1 MDGKRN
7 PNNWNF
13 YFKSDGY
20 LCFDMSDRN
29 DIEELDCL
37 KNSES
42 QVVYI
47 VTPVG
52 ERFACLKRN

>member
-1 MDGKRN
+1 MAGKRN
-7 PNNWNF
+7 HDWSF
-13 YFKSDGY
+13 YFKSNDY

-29 DIEELDCL
+29 DVEELDHL
-37 KNSES
+37 KNSDSVIEY
-42 QVVYI
+42 V

>member
-7 PNNWNF
+7 HDWN
-13 YFKSDGY
+13 YYIKSDDY
-20 LCFDMSDRN
+20 LCFDLSDRN
-29 DIEELDCL
+29 DIEELDRL
-37 KNSES
+37 KNSDSIIE
-42 QVVYI
+42 YI

>member
-7 PNNWNF
+7 PNWNY
-13 YFKSDGY
+13 YFKSDQF
-20 LCFDMSDRN
+20 LCFDLSDKN
-29 DIEELDCL
+29 DRGELDCL
-37 KNSES
+37 KNSDSIIE
-42 QVVYI
+42 YI

>member
-29 DIEELDCL
+29 DIEELDRL

-42 QVVYI
+42 VIEYI
-47 VTPVG
+47 VTPIG

>member
-7 PNNWNF
+7 HDWN
-13 YFKSDGY
+13 YYIKSNDY
-20 LCFDMSDRN
+20 LCFDLSDRN
-29 DIEELDCL
+29 DREELDHL
-37 KNSES
+37 KNNDSIIE
-42 QVVYI
+42 YI

>member
-1 MDGKRN
+1 MAGKRN
-7 PNNWNF
+7 HDWSF
-13 YFKSDGY
+13 YFKFNDY

-29 DIEELDCL
+29 DVEELDHL
-37 KNSES
+37 KNSDSVIEY
-42 QVVYI
+42 V